1 MIRVENI
8 EVWGFEHAIRRF
20 PEYKV
25 TTNGDV
31 IGKRGKPMKGHI
43 DHCGYKE
50 VILSYYPYSKQVLV
64 HRLVLS
70 TFNPIDGMENL
81 DVNHI
86 DGNKLNNRLDN
97 LEWCTRS
104 ENIIHS
110 YKNGLQNNV
119 TNKYGNYK
127 VLTEHQIQSIKEL
140 HEKGLI
146 DKDIADIIGCSR
158 ELVSRKIRKMGIR

>member
-1 MIRVENI
+1 MLKVENI
-8 EVWGFEHAIRRF
+8 KVCEFERAIRGF

-25 TTNGDV
+25 TINGDV

-43 DHCGYKE
+43 DHCGYRE
-50 VILSYYPYSKQVLV
+50 VIFSYFPYYKQALV

-104 ENIIHS
+104 ENVIHS
-110 YKNGLQNNV
+110 YKNGLQDNA
-119 TNKYGNYK
+119 TNQYGNYK
-127 VLTEHQIQSIKEL
+127 VFTETQIQNIKEL
-140 HEKGLI
+140 HNKGLT
-146 DKDIADIIGCSR
+146 DKDIANIIGCSR
-158 ELVSRKIRKMGIR
+158 SLVSRKIREMRLR

>member
-1 MIRVENI
+1 MTELI

-25 TTNGDV
+25 TINGDV
-31 IGKRGKPMKGHI
+31 IGKRGKPMIGHI

-50 VILSYYPYSKQVLV
+50 VILSYYPYSKQALV

-104 ENIIHS
+104 ENINHS
-110 YKNGLQNNV
+110 YKNDLQNNV
-119 TNKYGNYK
+119 TNQYGNYK
-127 VLTEHQIQSIKEL
+127 VLTKRQIQSIKEL

-146 DKDIADIIGCSR
+146 DKDIANIIGCSR